1 MRSANMAVDI
11 DGLSVEQSAR
21 QLYRRIAGRNRGSR

>member
-1 MRSANMAVDI
+1 MAVDI

-21 QLYRRIAGRNRGSR
+21 QLWRRIAGRNGGSR